1 MSLAR
6 ILVADDSRAVR
17 TVVSRTLTKAD
28 YDVSLARDGEEA
40 VLLAQNDLP
49 DLAILDIQMPG
60 MDGYAACQRILDLTG
75 PESKIPIVFLTKETA
90 NHLHTL
96 GSELGA
102 YLPKPVSDE
111 MLLST
116 ICRLLEREARNHL
129 CVGAC
134 R

>member
-1 MSLAR
+1 MPQAR

-17 TVVSRTLTKAD
+17 TVVSRTLSKAD
-28 YDVSLARDGEEA
+28 FNVSLARDGEEA
-40 VLLAQNDLP
+40 VLLATNNLP

-60 MDGYAACQRILDLTG
+60 MDGYATCQRILDLSG
-75 PESKIPIVFLTKETA
+75 PEVNVPIVFLTKETA

-116 ICRLLEREARNHL
+116 VYDLLEREAANSHWE
-129 CVGAC
+129 GAC
-134 R
+134 K

>member
-1 MSLAR
+1 MPLAR

-17 TVVSRTLTKAD
+17 TVVSRTLSKAD
-28 YDVSLARDGEEA
+28 FEVSLARDGEEA
-40 VLLAQNDLP
+40 VLLAENNLP

-60 MDGYAACQRILDLTG
+60 MDGYATCQRILDLSG
-75 PESKIPIVFLTKETA
+75 PEVTVPIVFLTKETA

-116 ICRLLEREARNHL
+116 VCELLEREAANDHWE
-129 CVGAC
+129 GAC